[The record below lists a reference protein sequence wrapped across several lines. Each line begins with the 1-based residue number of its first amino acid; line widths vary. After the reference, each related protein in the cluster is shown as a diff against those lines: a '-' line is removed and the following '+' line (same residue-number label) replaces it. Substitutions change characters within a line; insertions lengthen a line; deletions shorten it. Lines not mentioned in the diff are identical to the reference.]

1 MKYRSIFISDVHL
14 GTKVSQA
21 ALLLDFLRDSD
32 CEHLYLV
39 GDIIDGWA
47 MSKSFYWPQIHNDV
61 IQKLMRKARKDT
73 KVTYLPGNH
82 DEFLRSFGDHEF
94 GNIKLVD
101 TIKHRG
107 LDGKTYLIMH
117 GDQFDAVIK
126 NMKWLSLVGTWA
138 YDFSI
143 HLNVI
148 LSKIRDI
155 FGMPYWSLSAWAKY
169 KVKKAVNF
177 ISDYENNLANY
188 AKSKGAQG
196 MICGHIHH
204 ANIRDVDGITYMN
217 CGDWCESC
225 TALVEHED
233 GKWEILYFLGGNPK

>member
-21 ALLLDFLRDSD
+21 TLLIDFLRDNECD
-32 CEHLYLV
+32 HLYLV

-47 MSKSFYWPQIHNDV
+47 MSKNFYWPQTHNDV

-73 KVTYLPGNH
+73 KVIYLPGNH
-82 DEFLRSFGDHEF
+82 DEFLRSFGQHEF
-94 GNIKLVD
+94 GNIQLVD
-101 TIKHRG
+101 QIMHRG
-107 LDGKTYLIMH
+107 RDDKLYLVMH

-143 HLNVI
+143 HVNVI
-148 LSKIRDI
+148 ISKIRDVLRL
-155 FGMPYWSLSAWAKY
+155 PYWSLSAWAKY

-177 ISDYENNLANY
+177 ISDFESSLASY
-188 AKSKGAQG
+188 ARSKGAQG

-204 ANIRDVDGITYMN
+204 ANIREVDGVIYMN

-233 GKWEILYFLGGNPK
+233 GRFEIIYFLGGNPR